1 MSKRKNAA
9 VTAALVGNCLVAAA
23 KFTAALITGSAA
35 MLAESLHSLADTGNQ
50 VLLLVG
56 ISRSR
61 RPADTEHP
69 FGYGKE
75 RFFWAFLVAVT
86 MFFVGA
92 VMSVYKGVEGIFYPH
107 PLEKP
112 LVNYSVLAL
121 SVFFEGFALRT
132 AYREFKQHRRAGLL
146 RDLHEA
152 KDPST
157 LTILFEDSAA
167 LTGIAV
173 AALGIFLSRE
183 LDNPFYDAL
192 ASVIIGLV
200 LAVVAFFLARE
211 TKALLI
217 GESASRYDRE
227 RIADA
232 VRQVPEVSALM
243 DLLTMHIGP
252 DEILVNLNI
261 NFKDGLDTDRLELV
275 IDEVEKR
282 IRQAVPEVGR
292 IFIEAETLRRAKG
305 LGKNVQQERE
315 IF

>member
-1 MSKRKNAA
+1 MPKIKNAA
-9 VTAALVGNCLVAAA
+9 VTAALAGNCLVAAA
-23 KFTAALITGSAA
+23 KLIAAVSTGSSA

-61 RPADTEHP
+61 RPADEEHP

-92 VMSVYKGVEGIFYPH
+92 VMSVYKGVAGMLHPR
-107 PLEKP
+107 PLENTA
-112 LVNYSVLAL
+112 VNYAVLAA

-132 AYREFKQHRRAGLL
+132 AYREFKRHRRAGLL

-157 LTILFEDSAA
+157 LTVLFEDSAA
-167 LTGIAV
+167 LTGIAL
-173 AALGIFLSRE
+173 AALGIFLSQK
-183 LDNPFYDAL
+183 LGTPVYDAL
-192 ASVIIGLV
+192 ASVLIGLV

-211 TKALLI
+211 TRALLI
-217 GESASRYDRE
+217 GESASRHDRR
-227 RIADA
+227 RIAAA

-261 NFKDGLDTDRLELV
+261 NFRDGLDTDRLEQV

-282 IRQAVPEVGR
+282 IRQAVPKVGR
-292 IFIEAETLRRAKG
+292 IFIEAETLRRTRG
-305 LGKNVQQERE
+305 
-315 IF
+315 